1 MTQISA
7 PPISRIL
14 VDLRFCQISEKY
26 ILAYQRSIVLMAE
39 IIASAVVSETLSRIS
54 TFLIDKYYDRKSSGR
69 DNTERLEMA
78 HIKME
83 AALETS
89 GKWPPVTDVS
99 LLRWRK
105 NLKRAADEC
114 DAVLNRR
121 KRAPMEDTEV
131 KLCSLP
137 ARIAHATKSLLFSS
151 GYKNDAST
159 DTSEVVVRR
168 YERFADGAGE
178 FLRFVELGC
187 SVRRQMLVLDP
198 LVGQLLAGRA
208 FQYEVSQGSRHYH
221 FMGRPVCLAERGLE
235 AGVFLQ
241 CRDHSTAP
249 DERFV
254 LGIGMRVR
262 ESTDVA
268 AIVAECLGSFTPRL
282 KPVADVAKQELGRV
296 HTRGMYCHPF
306 LASTDPVY
314 WNLHLSETRR
324 ARPDP
329 LCCIKGG
336 HRHGHQGCS
345 INSGSKLPG
354 EFPEP
359 VIKLFVQRHFS
370 VSKRRQSKRRKKEAS
385 PSVVVDH
392 GLQFTAVFAPHAP
405 TEELPVGVESLAVE
419 VINGNR
425 SEQTVH
431 ENAGLHELEEML
443 LLSANSRVCNMAHE
457 VFWRSSGHGVAYLCV
472 EKASTDMTMRRATK
486 WQV

>member
-26 ILAYQRSIVLMAE
+26 ILAYQRSIVL
-39 IIASAVVSETLSRIS
+39 
-54 TFLIDKYYDRKSSGR
+54 
-69 DNTERLEMA
+69 
-78 HIKME
+78 IKME

-249 DERFV
+249 DGRFV

-268 AIVAECLGSFTPRL
+268 AIVAECFGSFTPRL

-345 INSGSKLPG
+345 NSGSKLPG

-359 VIKLFVQRHFS
+359 VIKLFVQRHFW
-370 VSKRRQSKRRKKEAS
+370 VSKRRQTKRRKKEAS